1 MANNKKRQNLLSAA
15 TVLVISTAVVKVI
28 GAIYKIPLV
37 WLIGGT
43 GKGYFQAAYD
53 IYTPLYTISMAGLP
67 VAISRLVSENIAA
80 NKFRQARQTFK
91 TAQKLFLIVG
101 LFGTALLMLV
111 AYPYSKFL
119 IKTPENFVS
128 ILAIA
133 PCIFFCC
140 IMSSYRGYYEGTRN
154 MYPTAVSQIIEA
166 AGKMILGLIFS
177 YLTMWYGKSLFAKAS
192 GEPVEIFGTLVQTEE
207 EMLSAIYP
215 YAAAAAIM
223 GVTIGSLCGMI
234 YLMIREKV
242 SGGAFTREEL
252 INSPEPLS
260 SKETGK
266 GIIKIAIPIALSSM
280 VLSIS
285 NFIDALTVKN
295 RLAYAMENGAETIKN
310 MYANSFA
317 LDNVLDADIPTYLYG
332 AYGLAIDL
340 KNLIPTLTMSLGIS
354 VIPLLAAAWSQKDK
368 ESSKKNIESVLRITM
383 LIGMPAGFGMAA
395 LSTPIMELLY
405 GSKQPGLVG
414 IAGPILFAY
423 ALPMAFYAVSTP
435 LTNMLHAV
443 NRMDVP
449 LKSMV
454 LGSLAKIVL
463 NYILVGNP
471 SINISG
477 APISSFACYAIIV
490 IYNLIALSKETGI
503 KVNFVS
509 TVFKPM
515 ISGLLCGGVAYLV
528 YWVVNGKLEIGNTI
542 STVISIGCGAIVYFI
557 SLLLIKGFARDDV
570 EMLPKGK
577 KIAKVLEKVGLLG

>member
-1 MANNKKRQNLLSAA
+1 MKNRRKQTLLSAA
-15 TVLVISTAVVKVI
+15 TVLVISTALVKII
-28 GAIYKIPLV
+28 GAVYKIPLV

-80 NKFRQARQTFK
+80 NKFRQAQQVFK
-91 TAQKLFLIVG
+91 TAQKLFLFVG
-101 LFGTALLMLV
+101 LFGTVLLMLV
-111 AYPYSKFL
+111 ALPYSKFL

-140 IMSSYRGYYEGTRN
+140 IMSSYRGFYEGTRN
-154 MYPTAVSQIIEA
+154 MYPTGISQIIEA
-166 AGKMILGLIFS
+166 VGKMILGLILS
-177 YLTMWYGKSLFAKAS
+177 YITMWYGQSVFDKAA
-192 GEPVEIFGTLVQTEE
+192 GQPVEIFGTLVQTQEE
-207 EMLSAIYP
+207 ALSAMYP
-215 YAAAAAIM
+215 YAAAAAIL
-223 GVTIGSLCGMI
+223 GVTIGSLCGML
-234 YLMIREKV
+234 YLIIREKL

-260 SKETGK
+260 TKETARE
-266 GIIKIAIPIALSSM
+266 IVKIAVPIALSSM

-285 NFIDALTVKN
+285 NFIDAITVKN
-295 RLAYAMENGAETIKN
+295 RLAYAMETGAETIKQ
-310 MYANSFA
+310 MYASSLA
-317 LDNVLDADIPTYLYG
+317 VDNVLDADIPTYLYG

-368 ESSKKNIESVLRITM
+368 KSVKTNIESVLRITM

-405 GSKQPGLVG
+405 GSQQPGLVE

-449 LKSMV
+449 LKSML
-454 LGSLAKIVL
+454 LGSIIKIVL
-463 NYILVGNP
+463 NFVLVGNP
-471 SINISG
+471 SINIKG
-477 APISSFACYAIIV
+477 APYSSFACYAVIV
-490 IYNLIALSKETGI
+490 IYNLIALIKETGI
-503 KVNFVS
+503 RPNFVS
-509 TVFKPM
+509 TIIKPM
-515 ISGLLCGGVAYLV
+515 FSGALCGVVAYGV
-528 YWVVNGKLEIGNTI
+528 YFLFNGKIGIGNTI
-542 STVISIGCGAIVYFI
+542 STVVSIGCGAVIYFI
-557 SLLLIKGFARDDV
+557 SLLLVKGFARDDV

-577 KIAKVLEKVGLLG
+577 QIAKVLEKVGLLG

>member
-1 MANNKKRQNLLSAA
+1 MKNRKKQTLLSAA
-15 TVLVISTAVVKVI
+15 TVLVISTALVKVI
-28 GAIYKIPLV
+28 GAVYKIPLV

-80 NKFRQARQTFK
+80 NKFRQAQQVFK
-91 TAQKLFLIVG
+91 TAQKLFLFVG
-101 LFGTALLMLV
+101 LFGTVLLMLV
-111 AYPYSKFL
+111 ALPYSKFL

-140 IMSSYRGYYEGTRN
+140 IMSSYRGFYEGTRN
-154 MYPTAVSQIIEA
+154 MYPTGISQIIEA

-177 YLTMWYGKSLFAKAS
+177 YITMWYGQSVFDKAA
-192 GEPVEIFGTLVQTEE
+192 GQPVEIFGTLVQTQEE
-207 EMLSAIYP
+207 ALSAMYP
-215 YAAAAAIM
+215 YAAAAAIL
-223 GVTIGSLCGMI
+223 GVTIGSLCGML
-234 YLMIREKV
+234 YLMIREKL

-260 SKETGK
+260 AKETGR
-266 GIIKIAIPIALSSM
+266 GIVKIAVPIALSSM

-285 NFIDALTVKN
+285 NFIDAITVKN
-295 RLAYAMENGAETIKN
+295 RLAYAMEMGADTIKQ
-310 MYANSFA
+310 MFASSFA
-317 LDNVLDADIPTYLYG
+317 VDNVLDADIPTYLYG

-368 ESSKKNIESVLRITM
+368 KSSKTNIESVLRITM

-405 GSKQPGLVG
+405 GSQQPGLVE

-449 LKSMV
+449 LKSML
-454 LGSLAKIVL
+454 LGSITKVVL
-463 NYILVGNP
+463 NFVLVGNP
-471 SINISG
+471 SINIKG
-477 APISSFACYAIIV
+477 APYSSFACYAVIV
-490 IYNLIALSKETGI
+490 IYNLIALIKETGI
-503 KVNFVS
+503 RPNFVS
-509 TVFKPM
+509 TIIKPLF
-515 ISGLLCGGVAYLV
+515 SGALCGVVAYGAYFL
-528 YWVVNGKLEIGNTI
+528 VNGKIGVGNTI
-542 STVISIGCGAIVYFI
+542 ATVVSIGCGAVVYFV

-577 KIAKVLEKVGLLG
+577 QIAKVLEKVGLLG

>member
-1 MANNKKRQNLLSAA
+1 MKNRRKQTLLSAA
-15 TVLVISTAVVKVI
+15 TVLVISTALVKVI
-28 GAIYKIPLV
+28 GAVYKIPLV

-80 NKFRQARQTFK
+80 NKFRQAQQVFK
-91 TAQKLFLIVG
+91 TAQKLFLFVG
-101 LFGTALLMLV
+101 LFGTMLLMLV
-111 AYPYSKFL
+111 ALPYSKFL

-140 IMSSYRGYYEGTRN
+140 IMSSYRGFYEGTRN
-154 MYPTAVSQIIEA
+154 MYPTGISQIIEA
-166 AGKMILGLIFS
+166 VGKMILGLILS
-177 YLTMWYGKSLFAKAS
+177 YITMWYGQSVFDKAA
-192 GEPVEIFGTLVQTEE
+192 GQPVKIFGTLVQTQEE
-207 EMLSAIYP
+207 ALSAMYP
-215 YAAAAAIM
+215 YAAAAAIL
-223 GVTIGSLCGMI
+223 GVTIGSLCGML
-234 YLMIREKV
+234 YLMIREKL

-260 SKETGK
+260 AKETGR
-266 GIIKIAIPIALSSM
+266 GIVKIAIPIALSSM

-285 NFIDALTVKN
+285 NFIDAITVKN
-295 RLAYAMENGAETIKN
+295 RLAYAMETGAETIKQ
-310 MYANSFA
+310 MFA
-317 LDNVLDADIPTYLYG
+317 SSLAVDNVLDADIPTYLYG

-368 ESSKKNIESVLRITM
+368 KSAKTNIESVLRITM

-405 GSKQPGLVG
+405 GSQQPGLVE

-449 LKSMV
+449 LKSML
-454 LGSLAKIVL
+454 LGSITKIVL
-463 NYILVGNP
+463 NFVLVGNP
-471 SINISG
+471 SINIKG
-477 APISSFACYAIIV
+477 APYSSFACYAVIV
-490 IYNLIALSKETGI
+490 IYNLIALIKETGI
-503 KVNFVS
+503 RPNFVS
-509 TVFKPM
+509 TIIKPM
-515 ISGLLCGGVAYLV
+515 FSGALCGVVAYGV
-528 YWVVNGKLEIGNTI
+528 YFLVNGKIGIGNTI
-542 STVISIGCGAIVYFI
+542 STVVSIGCGAVIYFI
-557 SLLLIKGFARDDV
+557 SLLLVKGFARDDV

-577 KIAKVLEKVGLLG
+577 QIAKVLEKVGLLG

>member
-1 MANNKKRQNLLSAA
+1 MKNRKKQTLLSAA
-15 TVLVISTAVVKVI
+15 TVLVISTALVKVI
-28 GAIYKIPLV
+28 GAVYKIPLV

-80 NKFRQARQTFK
+80 NKFRQAQQVFK
-91 TAQKLFLIVG
+91 TAQKLFLFVG
-101 LFGTALLMLV
+101 LFGTILLMLV
-111 AYPYSKFL
+111 AMPYSKYL

-154 MYPTAVSQIIEA
+154 MYPTGISQIIEA

-177 YLTMWYGKSLFAKAS
+177 YITMWYGQSTFMNAA
-192 GEPVEIFGTLVQTEE
+192 GQPVEIFGTLVQTEE
-207 EMLSAIYP
+207 EALSAMYP
-215 YAAAAAIM
+215 YAAAAAIL
-223 GVTIGSLCGMI
+223 GVTIGSLCGML
-234 YLMIREKV
+234 YLMIREKL

-260 SKETGK
+260 QKETGR
-266 GIIKIAIPIALSSM
+266 GIVKIAIPIALSSM

-285 NFIDALTVKN
+285 NFIDAITVKN
-295 RLAYAMENGAETIKN
+295 RLAYAMETGADIIKQ
-310 MYANSFA
+310 MFATSFA
-317 LDNVLDADIPTYLYG
+317 VDNVLDVDIPTYLYG

-368 ESSKKNIESVLRITM
+368 KAAKMNIESVLRITM

-405 GSKQPGLVG
+405 GSQQPGLVE

-449 LKSMV
+449 LKSML
-454 LGSLAKIVL
+454 LGSLTKIVL
-463 NYILVGNP
+463 NFVLVGNP
-471 SINISG
+471 SINIKG
-477 APISSFACYAIIV
+477 APYSSLACYAVIV
-490 IYNLIALSKETGI
+490 IYNLIALIKETGI
-503 KVNFVS
+503 RPNFVS
-509 TVFKPM
+509 TIVKPM
-515 ISGLLCGGVAYLV
+515 FSGALCGVVAYGV
-528 YWVVNGKLEIGNTI
+528 YWIINGKLGIGNTI
-542 STVISIGCGAIVYFI
+542 STVLSIGCGAVVYFI
-557 SLLLIKGFARDDV
+557 SLLLVKGFARDDV

-577 KIAKVLEKVGLLG
+577 QIAKVLEKVGLLG

>member
-1 MANNKKRQNLLSAA
+1 
-15 TVLVISTAVVKVI
+15 
-28 GAIYKIPLV
+28 
-37 WLIGGT
+37 
-43 GKGYFQAAYD
+43 
-53 IYTPLYTISMAGLP
+53 
-67 VAISRLVSENIAA
+67 
-80 NKFRQARQTFK
+80 
-91 TAQKLFLIVG
+91 
-101 LFGTALLMLV
+101 
-111 AYPYSKFL
+111 
-119 IKTPENFVS
+119 
-128 ILAIA
+128 
-133 PCIFFCC
+133 
-140 IMSSYRGYYEGTRN
+140 
-154 MYPTAVSQIIEA
+154 MYPTAISQIIEA

-177 YLTMWYGKSLFAKAS
+177 YITMWYGKSLFAKADGS
-192 GEPVEIFGTLVQTEE
+192 EVEIFGTLVQTEE

-234 YLMIREKV
+234 YLMIREKI

-405 GSKQPGLVG
+405 GSKQPGLVD

-443 NRMDVP
+443 NRMDIP

-454 LGSLAKIVL
+454 LGSLAKIIL

-490 IYNLIALSKETGI
+490 IYNLVALSKETGI

-515 ISGLLCGGVAYLV
+515 FSGLLCGGAAYLV
-528 YWVVNGKLEIGNTI
+528 YWIVNGKLEIGNTI
-542 STVISIGCGAIVYFI
+542 STVISIGCGAIIYFI